1 MTQTDIRETS
11 QRMSTRQVSL
21 LGAFFI
27 AVGPIAMALYTPAMA
42 EVVTAYDTTNSLVK
56 LTLTLYF
63 AGFASA
69 QLIAGPMS
77 DALGRRPVII
87 GFMAIFLVG
96 SLLALFAPTVEV
108 LMIARFIQGIGAS
121 AGVAISRALVR
132 DMFEGDE
139 SSRIMNLMGI
149 ILATAP
155 ALAPTLGGVLVIYA
169 GWRSVFV
176 AMILF
181 GTAVILAAIWSL
193 KETVVPDRSKLNVR
207 SLGRSYLTL
216 LLNGH
221 FMATSM
227 TIAGA
232 VGAIYALATMLPFIL
247 MQQLGLSPTQFGL
260 GMLMQSGSFFLGSLI
275 FRPMMKRYSA
285 YQMVAPGLMLIAVGS
300 VIALTLL
307 VGELSFLRVMTPVA
321 LYAFGIAFVMPA
333 MSTAALAPFPQIAG
347 AASSLTGFMQMG
359 AGLLVGS
366 LAGFFANPTQALA
379 ILLPMMGAVACLS
392 YIIYRKHP
400 HLAELEPRKDVISG
414 LPAGRTM
421 MPEKKDP

>member
-1 MTQTDIRETS
+1 MTQTDIS
-11 QRMSTRQVSL
+11 AKPPRMSIRQVSL

-42 EVVTAYDTTNSLVK
+42 EVVEAYGTTNSLVK

-69 QLIAGPMS
+69 QLIAGPLS

-87 GFMAIFLVG
+87 GFMAIFLCG

-108 LMIARFIQGIGAS
+108 LIVARFIQGIGAS

-139 SSRIMNLMGI
+139 SSRIMNMMGI

-155 ALAPTLGGVLVIYA
+155 AIAPTLGGVLVLYT

-181 GTAVILAAIWSL
+181 GAAVMLAAVFSL
-193 KETVVPDRSKLNVR
+193 KETVVPDRSHLNVR
-207 SLGRSYLTL
+207 SLCRSYLTL

-221 FMATSM
+221 FMTTSM

-260 GMLMQSGSFFLGSLI
+260 GMLMQSGSFFLGSLT
-275 FRPMMKRYSA
+275 FRPLMRRYSA
-285 YQMVAPGLMLIAVGS
+285 YQMVSPGLVLIALGS
-300 VIALTLL
+300 IVTLTLL
-307 VGELSFLRVMTPVA
+307 VGEPTFLRVMIPVA
-321 LYAFGIAFVMPA
+321 IYAFGIAFVIPA

-347 AASSLTGFMQMG
+347 AAASLMGFMQMG

-366 LAGFFANPTQALA
+366 LAGLFTNPTQALA

-392 YIIYRKHP
+392 YIMYRKHP
-400 HLAELEPRKDVISG
+400 HLAEPEPRSDVISG
-414 LPAGRTM
+414 LPIGRTM
-421 MPEKKDP
+421 MPKNKE

>member
-1 MTQTDIRETS
+1 MTQTDIS
-11 QRMSTRQVSL
+11 PPPQRMSTRQVSL

-42 EVVTAYDTTNSLVK
+42 EVVKAYGTTNSLVK

-69 QLIAGPMS
+69 QLIAGPLS

-108 LMIARFIQGIGAS
+108 MMLARFIQGVGAS

-132 DMFEGDE
+132 DLYQGDE

-149 ILATAP
+149 ILSTAP
-155 ALAPTLGGVLVIYA
+155 AIAPALGGVLVIYA
-169 GWRSVFV
+169 GWKSVFV
-176 AMILF
+176 VMILF
-181 GTAVILAAIWSL
+181 GTAVILAAVWNL
-193 KETVVPDRSKLNVR
+193 KETVVPDRTRLNLR
-207 SLGRSYLTL
+207 SLGRSYITL
-216 LLNGH
+216 LTNGH

-227 TIAGA
+227 TIAGG

-260 GMLMQSGSFFLGSLI
+260 GMLMQSGSFFLGSLT
-275 FRPMMKRYSA
+275 FRPLMKRFSA
-285 YQMVAPGLMLIAVGS
+285 YQMVTPGLVLIALGS
-300 VIALTLL
+300 AATLTLIF
-307 VGELSFLRVMTPVA
+307 GEPSFLRVMIPVGI
-321 LYAFGIAFVMPA
+321 YAFGIAFVMPA

-347 AASSLTGFMQMG
+347 AASSLMGFMQMG

-366 LAGFFANPTQALA
+366 LAALFDNPTQALA
-379 ILLPMMGAVACLS
+379 VLLPMMGATACLS
-392 YIIYRKHP
+392 YTIYRKKP
-400 HLAELEPRKDVISG
+400 HLVEIEPRAGVISG

-421 MPEKKDP
+421 MPEKRK